1 MGYWLV
7 ALVLTAFGF
16 IAGFSIGPP
25 FFVVGVAMLI
35 LGPVCARPRAFWP
48 ALVAVLAFVIAAIL
62 VVPLYCV
69 ATSDAGGIST
79 TVCSSIIGPSWSG
92 TGLYNPPPAAFEVAL
107 RDGLTAGVVA
117 AMATWA
123 WISLRRR
130 AAARS

>member
-1 MGYWLV
+1 MSYWLV

-35 LGPVCARPRAFWP
+35 LGPLRTRPRVFWP
-48 ALVAVLAFVIAAIL
+48 ALVGVIAFVIGVVL

-69 ATSDAGGIST
+69 ATSDAGGLTT

-92 TGLYNPPPAAFEVAL
+92 TGLYNPPPAAFDVAL
-107 RDGLTAGVVA
+107 RDGLAAGVVGA
-117 AMATWA
+117 VATWA
-123 WISLRRR
+123 LLSVPRRT
-130 AAARS
+130 ASRS